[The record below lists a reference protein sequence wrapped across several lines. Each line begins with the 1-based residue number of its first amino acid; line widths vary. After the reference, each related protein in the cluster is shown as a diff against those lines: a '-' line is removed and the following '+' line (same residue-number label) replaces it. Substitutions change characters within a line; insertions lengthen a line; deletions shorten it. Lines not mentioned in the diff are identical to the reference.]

1 MNSSRPA
8 DSQLP
13 RAGDVV
19 AGKYRVESVIGQ
31 GGMGVVLGA
40 LDTSLGRRVAIK
52 FLSPGKSRNESAM
65 ARFVREA
72 RAAASIQSEH
82 VVRVFEVSTL
92 PNGASYIVM
101 EHLSGGDLSQVLNS
115 RGPLPMQEAVDYLL
129 QACEAI
135 GEAHGYGIVHR
146 DLKPQNLFLMTSP
159 DGLPFVKVL
168 DFGIS
173 KAIDDLAP
181 NLTST
186 DAVMGTPLYMSPEQV
201 RSLKNVDLRSDIW
214 ALGAILFELM
224 TNAPVFEAATVTA
237 LCAAIAMDPPIPLRA
252 KRPDAPQGLEAVILR
267 CMHKDPL
274 GRYEDVAAFADAL
287 APFASERGHVSIAR
301 ISRVVRSAT
310 HQNGLLAA
318 PNHGASANAATGGMT
333 GGGMGAT
340 TGGMTGGGMTGGG
353 MTGGGMTGGGMN
365 SVTGSGPY
373 PAYGAPNQPSYGPP
387 PHAPSFV
394 PPSNPSNYPLGT
406 TGGGFSNL
414 PPGAVAAQGYTG
426 YGQAQ
431 QAQLAQRS
439 TTGAWQNQ
447 TGGGIGKGGAPKKS
461 GAALFAILG
470 IMAALFL
477 LTIVA
482 GGGLFVYSRKTAA
495 DEAAAAQAAAGAAA
509 AATVAAT
516 PGAAAGAG
524 AGTAPVVAAGTGA
537 ATPVTTP
544 KKLATTAA
552 KDAGA
557 AAVTPSAPAS
567 PVAPGAPTTPTPTA
581 AEEEAAKNARLKQI
595 AQGRCSNQQ
604 FQLSRNDATNSAAR
618 SVKQQSC
625 LQASSLSPNSGAAQ
639 CDRANCRTA
648 CTILKDQ
655 PCLQQLDFA
664 ERSNPL
670 KF

>member
-1 MNSSRPA
+1 MNSSRPS
-8 DSQLP
+8 DNQLP

-40 LDTSLGRRVAIK
+40 QDTSLGRRVAIK
-52 FLSPGKSRNESAM
+52 FLSPGKSRNDSAV

-101 EHLSGGDLSQVLNS
+101 EHLSGGDLSQVLDS
-115 RGPLPMQEAVDYLL
+115 RGPLPFQEAVDYLL

-173 KAIDDLAP
+173 KAVDDLAP

-214 ALGAILFELM
+214 ALGAILFELL

-252 KRPDAPQGLEAVILR
+252 KRPDAPAALEAVILR

-274 GRYEDVAAFADAL
+274 GRYEDVAALAEAL
-287 APFASERGHVSIAR
+287 APFASERGHVSVAR
-301 ISRVVRSAT
+301 IARVVRSVT
-310 HQNGLLAA
+310 HQNGLMGAPQHAA
-318 PNHGASANAATGGMT
+318 AANAATGGMT
-333 GGGMGAT
+333 GGGGMGQT
-340 TGGMTGGGMTGGG
+340 TGGMTGGSMTGGA
-353 MTGGGMTGGGMN
+353 MQAA
-365 SVTGSGPY
+365 TGSGPY
-373 PAYGAPNQPSYGPP
+373 PTYGEPGRPSYGPS

-394 PPSNPSNYPLGT
+394 PPSSPSNYPLGT
-406 TGGGFSNL
+406 TGGGISHL

-426 YGQAQ
+426 YGQAH

-439 TTGAWQNQ
+439 TTDAWQNQ
-447 TGGGIGKGGAPKKS
+447 TGGGIGKGGEPKKS
-461 GAALFAILG
+461 GSALFAIVG
-470 IMAALFL
+470 VMAGLFL
-477 LTIVA
+477 LVLIA
-482 GGGLFVYSRKTAA
+482 GGGLFAYSRKTAA
-495 DEAAAAQAAAGAAA
+495 DEAAAAQAAASAAA
-509 AATVAAT
+509 APTVAA
-516 PGAAAGAG
+516 PGTAVAGAGAPVAAAGAG
-524 AGTAPVVAAGTGA
+524 A
-537 ATPVTTP
+537 ATPATTA
-544 KKLATTAA
+544 KKLATAT
-552 KDAGA
+552 KDAGTA
-557 AAVTPSAPAS
+557 GATPG
-567 PVAPGAPTTPTPTA
+567 VAPGTPATPGVTPGVAPGTPATATPTA

-618 SVKQQSC
+618 LVKQQSC

-639 CDRANCRTA
+639 CDRSNCRTA

-655 PCLQQLDFA
+655 SCLQQLDLA